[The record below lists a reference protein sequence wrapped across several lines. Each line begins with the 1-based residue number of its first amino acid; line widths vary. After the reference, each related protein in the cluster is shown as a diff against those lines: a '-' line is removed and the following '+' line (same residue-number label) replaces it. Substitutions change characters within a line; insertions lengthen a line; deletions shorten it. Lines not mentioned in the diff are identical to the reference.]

1 MKSVLKPKVGLEIAM
16 TRASYIKLS
25 WWKVCLGL
33 WILSMIPTPLFPDH
47 FLAFSYLSTILLS
60 IAILG
65 YALEK
70 YGLKAYLLFI
80 VSFGFGVAVEW
91 LGKTTGFPF
100 GSYSY
105 TALGPTILGV
115 PLIVPLGWW
124 AFSII
129 ALSVPSYQKYWLA
142 PLALVAW
149 DVGLD
154 PLMVKQGFW
163 VFAPEGIYFGV
174 PLSNFLG
181 WYGAGFILMQLLV
194 WLEPRMARGHSPIL
208 RFTFGVQ
215 AFFIGVGLTVFYAM
229 PVAGFIAM
237 SVMGCFLFITNSS
250 SELLSWHK
258 SEVEGEKGRGD
269 KETRRKS

>member
-1 MKSVLKPKVGLEIAM
+1 MFGFMDTQHDTNAFV
-16 TRASYIKLS
+16 
-25 WWKVCLGL
+25 
-33 WILSMIPTPLFPDH
+33 PLDH

-65 YALEK
+65 YALRK
-70 YGLKAYLLFI
+70 IWAKSSFDSLLFLL
-80 VSFGFGVAVEW
+80 VLVWPRMVRRKNDW
-91 LGKTTGFPF
+91 LPLLKLFLYCPWVQ
-100 GSYSY
+100 S
-105 TALGPTILGV
+105 ILGV

-181 WYGAGFILMQLLV
+181 WYGAGFILIQLLV

-237 SVMGCFLFITNSS
+237 SVMGCFLFITNLS
-250 SELLSWHK
+250 SEFLSGHK
-258 SEVEGEKGRGD
+258 SEVEGEKGRQGD